1 MTPRAFQSLSCVGIL
16 VFALAATTPL
26 RAQVSG
32 ASLSG
37 SITDAQGA
45 FIPGASVSIK
55 NTATGIVVEII
66 SNEAGFYSAP
76 NLAPGEYE
84 VSTSLPGFGTVIS
97 KVILTVGA
105 KQVLNVT
112 LTVGQ
117 VQQTIEVST
126 AASLVETSNSTLSA
140 NVEGTEIR
148 ELPLN
153 GRDWA
158 SLATLQPGVIEAR
171 THLDVT
177 HVGGGGGRG
186 FGDQLSVGG
195 GRPTQNSY
203 RLDGTLVNDYSNAGP
218 GSVLGANLGV
228 DAIQEFTV
236 LTSNYSAEYGFT
248 SGGVINAVT
257 KSGTNTF
264 HGSAFDF
271 LRNDALD
278 ASNFFNNASNLPKN
292 PLRQN
297 QFGASGGWRLL
308 KDKTFLFGDYE
319 GVRRTRGLPVTGG
332 VTISDAVR
340 NGNVVNLST
349 GASTT
354 VSTIDPNIQKFL
366 GLYPHPAA
374 GATGCVKL
382 PATQFSAPGVAGGC
396 NPNVG
401 LAPFQGT
408 QSATE
413 DFFTFRGDEK
423 LSDKDSFFATFLRDS
438 SVFSSPLAF
447 NNELQSFTSYRQAV
461 ILEETHAFSP
471 SMFNTI
477 RVGLN
482 RTNNLGG
489 NSPNVLN
496 PLAGDLSMGMNTA
509 GITSGLYSPGITLTG
524 TGVTALPGG
533 RNGGASVQDFWGQ
546 MIQLYDDAFWTRG
559 SHSFKFGFSFI
570 ASQLDGYTPLAGY
583 NGSGAFTYQGLEQV
597 AGGSTTVATAAE
609 APCYSGTGDG
619 TNGNSYDNSCGTLV
633 NFLTNQPRAA
643 ARPFDVTAVP
653 KHYLRDKIYSG
664 YLQDDWRFKPNLTF
678 NLGIRYEMATIPT
691 EINGRVAIM
700 PSPTTALPCGPV
712 TAGSCP
718 QPSFPGSVPGDPTS
732 VLRNSFWTSNPTTKN
747 FEPRVGFSYDP
758 FRTGKTAIRGGFGI
772 FDALPLP
779 YELILNNTSSA
790 PWRSTLATLG
800 SAVLPSPPSIA
811 AGTAANGQGEW
822 PFVVP
827 SLTTAHITNPINRAW
842 RYVDNNIKRNYVYQ
856 YNLNIQR
863 QITSDTTIL
872 LGYAGS
878 RALHNPFQADSVN
891 TVIPTK
897 APGGFYYWPV
907 PWSGSLPS
915 TGPVSQASRLLNPTT
930 TSIMY
935 NTMWM
940 SRSWYNSFQ
949 AKVNKQMSHGLQ
961 VQGSFTFSKSI
972 DDSSGSTAGDTFQL
986 DTVSEPFYDMS
997 LNKGLSSFDIRRNLV
1012 INGLWN
1018 VPKPSS
1024 SGFKS
1029 RALGG
1034 WQLGLITTFADGV
1047 PASPQVGTD
1056 ILGEVITTIN
1066 PVNEVPGCNSNTL
1079 VNSDY
1084 RHGLF
1089 YINPSCVSLVPKSSD
1104 NAQFCDSNGRG
1115 FSAAL
1120 AASTCANIRGNMGR
1134 NTIIGPGLF
1143 NADFSVFKNNPIP
1156 QISETASL
1164 QFRAEFFNVLNHT
1177 NFAPSSNLSAFNA
1190 NGTPNTL
1197 FGQLTSTQI
1206 DNRVIQLAL
1215 KLVW

>member
-1 MTPRAFQSLSCVGIL
+1 MSRRVIKTIVCAA
-16 VFALAATTPL
+16 VFALGFTISVPVC
-26 RAQVSG
+26 AQVSG

-37 SITDAQGA
+37 SVTDAQSA
-45 FIPGASVSIK
+45 VIPGASVSIK
-55 NTATGIVVEII
+55 NSATGIVVDVI
-66 SNEAGFYSAP
+66 SNEAGFYTAP
-76 NLAPGEYE
+76 NLPPGDYE
-84 VSTSLPGFGTVIS
+84 VSVSLPGFGTRVS
-97 KVILTVGA
+97 KVTLTVGA

-117 VQQTIEVST
+117 VSETVEVNT
-126 AASLVETSNSTLSA
+126 AASLVETATSTISA
-140 NVEGTEIR
+140 NVGGTEIR

-186 FGDQLSVGG
+186 FGNQLSVGG

-203 RLDGTLVNDYSNAGP
+203 RLDGALVNDYSNAGP

-236 LTSNYSAEYGFT
+236 LTSNYSSEYGFT

-257 KSGTNTF
+257 KSGSNTF

-278 ASNFFNNASNLPKN
+278 AANFFNNANNLPKN

-319 GVRRTRGLPVTGG
+319 GVRRTRGLPVTNG

-340 NGNVVNLST
+340 SGRVTNLTT
-349 GASTT
+349 GAVTT
-354 VSTIDPNIQKFL
+354 VTSIDPNIQKFL
-366 GLYPHPAA
+366 GLYLHPAV
-374 GATGCVKL
+374 GATGCVSL
-382 PATQFSAPGVAGGC
+382 PASQFSAPGVSGGC
-396 NPNVG
+396 NPNIG
-401 LAPFQGT
+401 RSPFQGT
-408 QSATE
+408 QSANE
-413 DFFTFRGDEK
+413 DFFTFRADEK
-423 LSDKDSFFATFLRDS
+423 LSEKDSMFATFLRDS
-438 SVFSSPLAF
+438 SIFSSPLAF
-447 NNELQSFTSYRQAV
+447 NNELQSFTSYRQAAIV
-461 ILEETHAFSP
+461 EETHVFNPALV
-471 SMFNTI
+471 NTI
-477 RVGLN
+477 RVALN

-489 NSPNVLN
+489 NSPTVIN
-496 PLAGDLSMGMNTA
+496 PLAGDLSMGMNVQ
-509 GITSGLYSPGITLTG
+509 GITSGFYSPGITLTG

-546 MIQLYDDAFWTRG
+546 MVQLYDDAFWTRG
-559 SHSFKFGFSFI
+559 THGFKFGFSFI
-570 ASQLDGYTPLAGY
+570 AYQLDGYTPLAGY
-583 NGSGAFTYQGLEQV
+583 NGSGTFTFQGLEPV

-609 APCYSGTGDG
+609 APCYSGAGDRA
-619 TNGNSYDNSCGTLV
+619 NGNSYDNSCGTLV

-643 ARPFDVTAVP
+643 ARPFDIAAVP
-653 KHYLRDKIYSG
+653 KHYMRDKVYSG
-664 YLQDDWRFKPNLTF
+664 YLQDDWRFRPSLTF
-678 NLGIRYEMATIPT
+678 NLGLRYEMATIPT
-691 EINGRVAIM
+691 EINGRIAIM
-700 PSPTTALPCGPV
+700 PSPTAALPCGPA

-718 QPSFPGSVPGDPTS
+718 QPSYPGSTPGDPTS
-732 VLRNSFWTSNPTTKN
+732 VLRHSFWTNNPTKNN

-758 FRTGKTAIRGGFGI
+758 FGNGRTAIRGGFGI

-811 AGTAANGQGEW
+811 AGNATNNQGEW

-827 SLTTAHITNPINRAW
+827 SLTTAQISNPINRAW
-842 RYVDNNIKRNYVYQ
+842 RYLDNNIKRNYVYQ
-856 YNLNIQR
+856 YNFNVQR

-872 LGYAGS
+872 LGYTGS

-891 TVIPTK
+891 TVIGTK
-897 APGGFYYWPV
+897 APGGFYYWPA
-907 PWSGSLPS
+907 PWSGSLPA
-915 TGPVSQASRLLNPTT
+915 TGAVSQASRLLNPTT
-930 TSIMY
+930 SSIMY

-940 SRSWYNSFQ
+940 ARSWYNSFQ
-949 AKVNKQMSHGLQ
+949 LKVNKQMKHGVQ
-961 VQGSFTFSKSI
+961 VQGSFTYSKSI

-986 DTVSEPFYDMS
+986 DTVSEPWYDMR
-997 LNKGLSSFDIRRNLV
+997 LNKGLSSFDVRRNLV
-1012 INGLWN
+1012 INSLWN
-1018 VPKPSS
+1018 APRPA
-1024 SGFKS
+1024 SGWM
-1029 RALGG
+1029 RHTLGG
-1034 WQLGLITTFADGV
+1034 WQLGLITTLADGV
-1047 PASPQVGTD
+1047 PASPTIGTD

-1066 PVNEVPGCNSNTL
+1066 PTNGVAGCNSSSL

-1084 RHGLF
+1084 RHSLF
-1089 YINPSCVSLVPKSSD
+1089 YINPSCVSLVPKTAD
-1104 NAQFCDSNGRG
+1104 NAPYCDSAGRG

-1143 NADFSVFKNNPIP
+1143 NVDFSVFRNISISR
-1156 QISETASL
+1156 ISEAGNL
-1164 QFRAEFFNVLNHT
+1164 QFRAEFFNVLNRT

-1197 FGQLTSTQI
+1197 FGQITSTQI